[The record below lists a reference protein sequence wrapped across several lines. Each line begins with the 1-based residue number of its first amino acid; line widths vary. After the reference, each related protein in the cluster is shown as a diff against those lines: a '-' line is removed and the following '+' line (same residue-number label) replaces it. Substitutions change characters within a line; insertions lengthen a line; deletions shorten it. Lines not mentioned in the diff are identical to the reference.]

1 MRGYFHYKSADW
13 PGNRPYPLK
22 SWSAEE
28 LAKMPTYY
36 IMDRDRNMAETV
48 APVMPSP
55 AEIAR
60 CHWLPDD
67 ELAVYSWR
75 IPAQRLS
82 GRAQLVSLAA
92 PPACPMPS

>member
-13 PGNRPYPLK
+13 PGNRPSPLK

-48 APVMPSP
+48 MPVMPSAGRDRGLP
-55 AEIAR
+55 LAAR
-60 CHWLPDD
+60 SRARGLC
-67 ELAVYSWR
+67 R
-75 IPAQRLS
+75 GIPA
-82 GRAQLVSLAA
+82 
-92 PPACPMPS
+92 